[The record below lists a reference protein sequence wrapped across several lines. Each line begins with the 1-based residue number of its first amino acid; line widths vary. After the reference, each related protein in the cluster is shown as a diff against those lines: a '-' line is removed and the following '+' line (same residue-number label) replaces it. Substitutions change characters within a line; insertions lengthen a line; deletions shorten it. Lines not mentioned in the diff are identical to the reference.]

1 LKDNKFFVVLQVQNG
16 TDISR
21 KLASCF
27 ALHEAVTD
35 CTREIKQKKGVKHL
49 GFPYEVLGI

>member
-1 LKDNKFFVVLQVQNG
+1 MQNG

-21 KLASCF
+21 KLVSCF

-35 CTREIKQKKGVKHL
+35 FTHEIKHKNGVKHL